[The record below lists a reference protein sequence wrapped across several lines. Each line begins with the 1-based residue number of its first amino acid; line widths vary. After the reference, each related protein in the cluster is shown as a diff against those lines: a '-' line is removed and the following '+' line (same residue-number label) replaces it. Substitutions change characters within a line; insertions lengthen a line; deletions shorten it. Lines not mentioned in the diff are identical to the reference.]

1 MPGAQKRRGVLDGD
15 THPQVRRPRQPVS
28 QSPKPERSLGEYLV
42 GVLRG
47 VGDHCEDLADEAHRD
62 PGVEQIVPTGSERR
76 RALSRWDPLEAVGD
90 TFCRVSVTDMI
101 L

>member
-47 VGDHCEDLADEAHRD
+47 VGDHVEDFPHESQWHL
-62 PGVEQIVPTGSERR
+62 GVEQVAHRVDEDHARGAPPVRLAER
-76 RALSRWDPLEAVGD
+76 LP
-90 TFCRVSVTDMI
+90 MH
-101 L
+101 